1 MNNIE
6 RLKASLRALTQQH
19 IDLHDMWTYGAS
31 ERATASELINNN
43 HQQQTPQ
50 TPQQEVYRVS
60 ERSERTPN
68 NNTQNMNNIN
78 SQRQQLREVLWQLEE
93 QHANLHTMYT
103 YGPRDEVT
111 GRIEPTQE
119 ELYPVEQFIYDIE
132 HQLMVFEYKL
142 DENKEEAPLDD
153 SPPF

>member
-1 MNNIE
+1 MNKIE

-31 ERATASELINNN
+31 ERATASELI
-43 HQQQTPQ
+43 
-50 TPQQEVYRVS
+50 
-60 ERSERTPN
+60 N

-111 GRIEPTQE
+111 GRIEPTEE
-119 ELYPVEQFIYDIE
+119 ELYPVEELIYDIE
-132 HQLMVFEYKL
+132 EQLMYFEFYPKDSDYL
-142 DENKEEAPLDD
+142 NNTEEEEE
-153 SPPF
+153 PPF